1 MIKIDPHVHCRDG
14 KQSYKET
21 IEHVFEIAKEQ
32 GVEKI
37 FDMPNTNPPLLY
49 ESDVQERLKLVPED
63 QRGNYFL
70 YVGATADARQL
81 AGAIKCYDKHKEVVG
96 FKLYAGRSVGN
107 LAVIDEE
114 AQRSVYQ
121 TLAELGYEGVLA
133 VHCEKESY
141 LRPERWDPTR
151 PITHSYARPKEAEI
165 ESVKDQI
172 RFAEESGFKGNLHIV
187 HISCPESVEIV
198 NKARARMRITCG
210 VTPHHILWDDEMLK
224 RPDGLLY
231 KMNPPLRGK
240 KDVDEL
246 RQYLREGK
254 IDWIETDHAPHPI
267 GEKLYPPYLS
277 GYPSLYLY
285 RDFVENFL
293 PSMGLNMAL
302 IKQLTFENIYRTFED
317 KLK

>member
-1 MIKIDPHVHCRDG
+1 
-14 KQSYKET
+14 
-21 IEHVFEIAKEQ
+21 
-32 GVEKI
+32 
-37 FDMPNTNPPLLY
+37 
-49 ESDVQERLKLVPED
+49 
-63 QRGNYFL
+63 
-70 YVGATADARQL
+70 
-81 AGAIKCYDKHKEVVG
+81 
-96 FKLYAGRSVGN
+96 
-107 LAVIDEE
+107 
-114 AQRSVYQ
+114 
-121 TLAELGYEGVLA
+121 
-133 VHCEKESY
+133 
-141 LRPERWDPTR
+141 
-151 PITHSYARPKEAEI
+151 
-165 ESVKDQI
+165 
-172 RFAEESGFKGNLHIV
+172 
-187 HISCPESVEIV
+187 
-198 NKARARMRITCG
+198 MRITCG